1 MIIPGLNGIHI
12 LKGDVISKSCI
23 TKLVINTFRHGV
35 KKGIYEYRQCI
46 KGRVENFYNPNVY
59 LFSSSMFGIGSKSEK
74 PVSPVKQAKLDLK
87 AAKKNAKAE
96 KKAAKPASSSSTLS
110 GFKVALSKFGGSALS
125 TALTAP
131 VSALGA
137 ATYHYWTL
145 QGVSLGVPS
154 VAHPTLGLGLAT
166 LGLTGIATAA
176 HVHSAKKASASG
188 SSSASSSV
196 SNSVVSDLQS
206 GIADIKAKLEAP
218 PVASAPAV
226 SAEQFNALQQEVLNL
241 KSSLASPASSPAE
254 PVAASQPAPQQVSAH
269 KSNTHIAK

>member
-1 MIIPGLNGIHI
+1 MIIPGLNGIHL
-12 LKGDVISKSCI
+12 LKGDVLSKSCI
-23 TKLVINTFRHGV
+23 TKLVINTFRHGI
-35 KKGIYEYRQCI
+35 KKGINEYRQCI
-46 KGRVENFYNPNVY
+46 KGRVENFYNPDVY
-59 LFSSSMFGIGSKSEK
+59 LISSSMFGTGSKSEK
-74 PVSPVKQAKLDLK
+74 VISPVKQAKLNVK

-110 GFKVALSKFGGSALS
+110 GFKVAMSKFGGSALS

-145 QGVSLGVPS
+145 HGVALGVPS

-176 HVHSAKKASASG
+176 HVHSAKKSSASG
-188 SSSASSSV
+188 SAEPAS
-196 SNSVVSDLQS
+196 SVVSDLQN
-206 GIADIKAKLEAP
+206 GINDIKAKLEAP
-218 PVASAPAV
+218 PVPSAPAV
-226 SAEQFNALQQEVLNL
+226 SAEQFNALQQEVVNL

-254 PVAASQPAPQQVSAH
+254 PVAASQPAPQQVS
-269 KSNTHIAK
+269 KPSGNTHIAK